1 MSWFR
6 LRVWGIVTWVTLSLF
21 VPVWADDDTVVFAVV
36 SDVPKGRSRV
46 PAKALLDGA
55 VSDLKLLPGELIL
68 GNPVWRTLEVCH
80 ALKLEGM
87 KIGDGFKVTSA
98 RVLDASMLPMA
109 LQGYAGDCLI
119 KKAVE
124 IAPLAD

>member
-1 MSWFR
+1 MSLFR
-6 LRVWGIVTWVTLSLF
+6 LWAWRVVPLLVLGLLS
-21 VPVWADDDTVVFAVV
+21 PAWATDEQTVFAVI
-36 SDVPKGRSRV
+36 SDVPKDKTRV

-55 VSDLKLLPGELIL
+55 VSDVKLLPGESIL
-68 GNPVWRTLEVCH
+68 GNPVWRSLEVCH
-80 ALKLEGM
+80 ALKIEGTRTS
-87 KIGDGFKVTSA
+87 DGVKVASA

>member
-36 SDVPKGRSRV
+36 SDVPKDRSRV
-46 PAKALLDGA
+46 SAKALLDGA

-87 KIGDGFKVTSA
+87 KVGDGFKVTSA

>member
-6 LRVWGIVTWVTLSLF
+6 LRTWGIVTSLTLSLF

-36 SDVPKGRSRV
+36 SDVPKDRSRV
-46 PAKALLDGA
+46 SAKALLDGA
-55 VSDLKLLPGELIL
+55 VSDLKLLPGDTIL

-87 KIGDGFKVTSA
+87 KTGDGFKVSAA

>member
-1 MSWFR
+1 MSVFPA
-6 LRVWGIVTWVTLSLF
+6 LAIGTLAMLSLAMSA
-21 VPVWADDDTVVFAVV
+21 WAQVDVTAFAVV
-36 SDVPKGRSRV
+36 SDPPKDKTRV
-46 PAKALLDGA
+46 AAKTLLDGA
-55 VSDLKLLPGELIL
+55 VSDMKLVPAESVL

-80 ALKLEGM
+80 ALKLEGS
-87 KIGDGFKVTSA
+87 KSGDGFKVNSA

>member
-21 VPVWADDDTVVFAVV
+21 APAWADDDTVVFAVV
-36 SDVPKGRSRV
+36 SDVPKDRSRV
-46 PAKALLDGA
+46 SAKALLDGA
-55 VSDLKLLPGELIL
+55 VSDLKLLPGETIL

-87 KIGDGFKVTSA
+87 KIGDGFKVSAA

>member
-21 VPVWADDDTVVFAVV
+21 APAWADDDTVVFAVV
-36 SDVPKGRSRV
+36 SDVPKDRSRV
-46 PAKALLDGA
+46 SAKALLDGA

-87 KIGDGFKVTSA
+87 KVGDGFKVTSA

>member
-1 MSWFR
+1 MNWFR
-6 LRVWGIVTWVTLSLF
+6 LRAWGIVTSVTLWLF

-36 SDVPKGRSRV
+36 SDVPKDRSRV

-55 VSDLKLLPGELIL
+55 VSDVKLLPGESIL

-80 ALKLEGM
+80 ALKLEGT
-87 KIGDGFKVTSA
+87 KLGDGFKVSTA

-119 KKAVE
+119 KKAVD

>member
-36 SDVPKGRSRV
+36 SDVPKDRSRV
-46 PAKALLDGA
+46 SAKALLDGA
-55 VSDLKLLPGELIL
+55 VSDLKLLPGEMIL

>member
-1 MSWFR
+1 MRGARALVVGMVSLLAWY
-6 LRVWGIVTWVTLSLF
+6 VVAWAQAEVT
-21 VPVWADDDTVVFAVV
+21 VFAVI
-36 SDVPKGRSRV
+36 SDPPKDKTRV
-46 PAKALLDGA
+46 AAKALLDGA
-55 VSDLKLLPGELIL
+55 VSDMKLIPADSVL

-80 ALKLEGM
+80 ALKLEGV
-87 KIGDGFKVTSA
+87 KLADGLKVHSA

>member
-6 LRVWGIVTWVTLSLF
+6 LRVWGIVIWVTLSLF
-21 VPVWADDDTVVFAVV
+21 APAWADDDTVVFAVV
-36 SDVPKGRSRV
+36 SDVPKDRSRV
-46 PAKALLDGA
+46 SAKALLDGA

>member
-1 MSWFR
+1 M
-6 LRVWGIVTWVTLSLF
+6 TLSLF
-21 VPVWADDDTVVFAVV
+21 APGWADDDTVVFAVV
-36 SDVPKGRSRV
+36 SDVPKDRSRV
-46 PAKALLDGA
+46 SAKALLDGA

>member
-6 LRVWGIVTWVTLSLF
+6 LRTWGIVTSLTLSLF

-36 SDVPKGRSRV
+36 SDVPKDRSRV
-46 PAKALLDGA
+46 SAKALLDGA

-87 KIGDGFKVTSA
+87 KMGDGFKVTSA

>member
-1 MSWFR
+1 M
-6 LRVWGIVTWVTLSLF
+6 LAVTVFAWAQVDVT
-21 VPVWADDDTVVFAVV
+21 VFAVV
-36 SDVPKGRSRV
+36 SEPPKDKARV
-46 PAKALLDGA
+46 PAKTLLDGS
-55 VSDLKLLPGELIL
+55 VSDMKLVPAESVL

-80 ALKLEGM
+80 ALKLEGV
-87 KIGDGFKVTSA
+87 KLGDGFKVNSA

>member
-1 MSWFR
+1 MGVFR
-6 LRVWGIVTWVTLSLF
+6 ALAIGTLAMLSPAIPAWAQVDVT
-21 VPVWADDDTVVFAVV
+21 AFAVV
-36 SDVPKGRSRV
+36 SDPPKDKTRV
-46 PAKALLDGA
+46 AAKTLLDGA
-55 VSDLKLLPGELIL
+55 VSDMKLVPAESVL

-80 ALKLEGM
+80 ALKLEGS
-87 KIGDGFKVTSA
+87 KSGDGFKVNSA

>member
-36 SDVPKGRSRV
+36 SDVPKDRSRV
-46 PAKALLDGA
+46 SAKALLDGA
-55 VSDLKLLPGELIL
+55 VSDLKLLPGALIL

>member
-6 LRVWGIVTWVTLSLF
+6 LRAWGIATWVTLSLF
-21 VPVWADDDTVVFAVV
+21 APAWADDDTVVFAVV
-36 SDVPKGRSRV
+36 SEVPKDRSRV
-46 PAKALLDGA
+46 SAKALLDGA
-55 VSDLKLLPGELIL
+55 VSDLKLLPGESIL

-87 KIGDGFKVTSA
+87 KMGDGFKISTA

>member
-6 LRVWGIVTWVTLSLF
+6 LRTWGIVTSLTLSLF

-36 SDVPKGRSRV
+36 SDVPKDRSRV
-46 PAKALLDGA
+46 SAKALLDGA

-87 KIGDGFKVTSA
+87 KMGDGFKVSTA

>member
-1 MSWFR
+1 MSRSYW
-6 LRVWGIVTWVTLSLF
+6 LPLVLLTMMSAV
-21 VPVWADDDTVVFAVV
+21 VPVWGEDEQIFFAVV
-36 SDVPKGRSRV
+36 SAVPKDKMRIS
-46 PAKALLDGA
+46 AKVLAEGA
-55 VSDLKLLPGELIL
+55 VSDLKLIPGDAVA

-80 ALKLEGM
+80 ALKLEGA
-87 KIGDGFKVTSA
+87 KIAEGLKVLSA

>member
-1 MSWFR
+1 
-6 LRVWGIVTWVTLSLF
+6 
-21 VPVWADDDTVVFAVV
+21 
-36 SDVPKGRSRV
+36 
-46 PAKALLDGA
+46 
-55 VSDLKLLPGELIL
+55 
-68 GNPVWRTLEVCH
+68 
-80 ALKLEGM
+80 M
-87 KIGDGFKVTSA
+87 KVGDGFKVTSA

>member
-1 MSWFR
+1 MSVFR
-6 LRVWGIVTWVTLSLF
+6 ALAIGTLAMVSLAIPAWAQVDVT
-21 VPVWADDDTVVFAVV
+21 AFAVV
-36 SDVPKGRSRV
+36 SDPPKDKMRV
-46 PAKALLDGA
+46 AAKTLLDGA
-55 VSDLKLLPGELIL
+55 VSDMKLVPAESIL

-80 ALKLEGM
+80 ALKLEGS
-87 KIGDGFKVTSA
+87 KSGDGFKVNSA

>member
-36 SDVPKGRSRV
+36 SDVPKDRSRV
-46 PAKALLDGA
+46 SAKALLDGA

-87 KIGDGFKVTSA
+87 KIGDGFKVSAA

>member
-6 LRVWGIVTWVTLSLF
+6 LRTWGIVTSLTLSLF

-36 SDVPKGRSRV
+36 SDVPKDRSRV
-46 PAKALLDGA
+46 SAKALLDGA
-55 VSDLKLLPGELIL
+55 VSDLKLLPGDTIL

-87 KIGDGFKVTSA
+87 KMGDGFKVSTA

>member
-6 LRVWGIVTWVTLSLF
+6 LRAWGIVTSLTLSLF
-21 VPVWADDDTVVFAVV
+21 APAWADDDTVVFAVV
-36 SDVPKGRSRV
+36 SDVPKDRSRV
-46 PAKALLDGA
+46 SAKALLDGA
-55 VSDLKLLPGELIL
+55 VSDLKLLPGETIL

-87 KIGDGFKVTSA
+87 KMGDGFKVSAA

>member
-6 LRVWGIVTWVTLSLF
+6 LRTWGIVTSLTLSLF
-21 VPVWADDDTVVFAVV
+21 VPVCADDDTVVFAVV
-36 SDVPKGRSRV
+36 SDVPKDRSRV
-46 PAKALLDGA
+46 SAKALLDGA